1 MLMPTVS
8 VTVIGLT
15 VGLVGL
21 LLFSRG
27 RAWQELLRG
36 LVGAWAGFLGG
47 ALAGVIMDVM
57 LGTGVFVAL
66 VGHGLAV
73 LGALVAVAGLGRT
86 ADERDRRP
94 VPARL
99 PEESEPPAAIY
110 DERRRGDAPGR

>member
-8 VTVIGLT
+8 VTVIGLV

-21 LLFSRG
+21 LLNRG
-27 RAWQELLRG
+27 RAWRELLRG

-73 LGALVAVAGLGRT
+73 LGALVAVAGLGQT
-86 ADERDRRP
+86 MAQRDRRSYP
-94 VPARL
+94 VRPS
-99 PEESEPPAAIY
+99 EESEPPAVID
-110 DERRRGDAPGR
+110 DEYRRGDAPGR